1 MNRKTRPLPVLRPTA
16 FPRAV
21 RLRVRVG
28 LITTLFGLF
37 VFLVGTKPGWFG
49 LQRTPT
55 VGFVEISVFLVG
67 LAIICLGG
75 YTSLWGLWKGME
87 RSIAADIGL
96 RMIAT
101 GYVIAV
107 FSGMADVFGMDRNRS
122 ADSIFLADQAL
133 GVLLGEIVIAVGFS
147 LLFHIVRTSNKR
159 SLPFSQ
165 DQNRIEHQQQHQA
178 DIGLCPRW
186 NIMLPLTLRLDRLQ

>member
-1 MNRKTRPLPVLRPTA
+1 MNEPKDKSVSTPVDALLRSARPS
-16 FPRAV
+16 

-37 VFLVGTKPGWFG
+37 VFILGTKPNWFH
-49 LQRTPT
+49 LDRSPT
-55 VGFVEISVFLVG
+55 VGFMQISFFLVG

-96 RMIAT
+96 RMVAT

-107 FSGMADVFGMDRNRS
+107 FSGMADVFGMGS
-122 ADSIFLADQAL
+122 QSPPLIPFFGPIQAL
-133 GVLLGEIVIAVGFS
+133 GVLLGEIVIALGF
-147 LLFHIVRTSNKR
+147 LLLIPYRAYMR
-159 SLPFSQ
+159 
-165 DQNRIEHQQQHQA
+165 
-178 DIGLCPRW
+178 
-186 NIMLPLTLRLDRLQ
+186 

>member
-1 MNRKTRPLPVLRPTA
+1 MNAPKDKPASTHVEPT
-16 FPRAV
+16 PRSAQPS

-37 VFLVGTKPGWFG
+37 VFLVGTKPAWFG

-55 VGFVEISVFLVG
+55 VGFVKISVFLVG

-75 YTSLWGLWKGME
+75 YTSLWGLWKGIE

-107 FSGMADVFGMDRNRS
+107 FSGMADIFGMGS
-122 ADSIFLADQAL
+122 QTAPQIPFFGPIQAL
-133 GVLLGEIVIAVGFS
+133 GVLLGEIVIALGF
-147 LLFHIVRTSNKR
+147 LLLIPYR
-159 SLPFSQ
+159 SYFK
-165 DQNRIEHQQQHQA
+165 
-178 DIGLCPRW
+178 
-186 NIMLPLTLRLDRLQ
+186 

>member
-1 MNRKTRPLPVLRPTA
+1 MNEPKDKPVS
-16 FPRAV
+16 RADNLLHSPGPS

-28 LITTLFGLF
+28 LVTTLFGLF
-37 VFLVGTKPGWFG
+37 VFLVGTKPAWFG

-55 VGFVEISVFLVG
+55 VGFVKISVFLVG

-75 YTSLWGLWKGME
+75 YTSLWGLWKGIE

-107 FSGMADVFGMDRNRS
+107 FSGMADIFGMGS
-122 ADSIFLADQAL
+122 QTAPQIPFFGPIQAL
-133 GVLLGEIVIAVGFS
+133 GVLLGEIVIALGF
-147 LLFHIVRTSNKR
+147 LLLIPYR
-159 SLPFSQ
+159 SYFK
-165 DQNRIEHQQQHQA
+165 
-178 DIGLCPRW
+178 
-186 NIMLPLTLRLDRLQ
+186 

>member
-1 MNRKTRPLPVLRPTA
+1 MTEPKEKPASRADTLLRSEEPS
-16 FPRAV
+16 

-37 VFLVGTKPGWFG
+37 VFLVGTKPGWFH

-55 VGFVEISVFLVG
+55 VGFVKISVFLVG

-75 YTSLWGLWKGME
+75 YISLWGLWKGIE

-96 RMIAT
+96 RMVAT

-107 FSGMADVFGMDRNRS
+107 FSGMADVFGMGS
-122 ADSIFLADQAL
+122 QTSPQIPFFGPIQAL
-133 GVLLGEIVIAVGFS
+133 GVLLGEIVIAAGF
-147 LLFHIVRTSNKR
+147 LLLIPYHSYFK
-159 SLPFSQ
+159 
-165 DQNRIEHQQQHQA
+165 
-178 DIGLCPRW
+178 
-186 NIMLPLTLRLDRLQ
+186 

>member
-1 MNRKTRPLPVLRPTA
+1 MNEPKEKSASTPVDALLHSAQPS
-16 FPRAV
+16 

-37 VFLVGTKPGWFG
+37 VFILGTKPNWFH
-49 LQRTPT
+49 LDRSPT
-55 VGFVEISVFLVG
+55 VGFVQISFFLVG

-96 RMIAT
+96 RLVAT

-107 FSGMADVFGMDRNRS
+107 FSGMADVFGMGSQS
-122 ADSIFLADQAL
+122 APLVPFFGPIQAL
-133 GVLLGEIVIAVGFS
+133 GVLLGEIVIALGF
-147 LLFHIVRTSNKR
+147 LLLIPYRAYLK
-159 SLPFSQ
+159 
-165 DQNRIEHQQQHQA
+165 
-178 DIGLCPRW
+178 
-186 NIMLPLTLRLDRLQ
+186 